1 MRQNLLPIS
10 IKLNRNNLKM
20 KQYISFINFAYPFL
34 FFLSFQLKSSVYS
47 LPVNPETNKLD
58 KIFQFTNR
66 TDRSIIQIIDQ
77 IINFGSI
84 PKCATGQGQAG
95 FCTIGSCP
103 NLGNYTPVG
112 CKGKSRFI
120 KCCPMEAAVERFPL
134 DSLSLYLYF
143 TNR

>member
-1 MRQNLLPIS
+1 
-10 IKLNRNNLKM
+10 M
-20 KQYISFINFAYPFL
+20 KQSILLIIFAYQFL
-34 FFLSFQLKSSVYS
+34 LLLLQQTFPIYS
-47 LPVNPETNKLD
+47 LPVNQEMNKLD
-58 KIFQFTNR
+58 KILQFTNR

-103 NLGNYTPVG
+103 NLGNYTSVG

-134 DSLSLYLYF
+134 DSLSLYFYSP
-143 TNR
+143 NNW